1 MIPLSDTQTSRSL
14 NYWFERIRALLASLV
29 EELPI
34 VIWPLVGFKKW
45 HKDARDGKQ
54 AEAHDPVNLHE
65 MLDGMSVELAEKVHL
80 LFMANYIDYSD
91 YEFRDENQVESYCD
105 ARGTGQWHQLIKQL

>member
-1 MIPLSDTQTSRSL
+1 MVRILLYVKELRSNVKGELLIPLSDTQTSRSW

-54 AEAHDPVNLHE
+54 AEAHDSENSSR
-65 MLDGMSVELAEKVHL
+65 DVE
-80 LFMANYIDYSD
+80 
-91 YEFRDENQVESYCD
+91 RDE
-105 ARGTGQWHQLIKQL
+105 RGTGREGSSAVYGQLYRPLRL

>member
-1 MIPLSDTQTSRSL
+1 MILISRSW

-45 HKDARDGKQ
+45 HKNAGDNAR
-54 AEAHDPVNLHE
+54 
-65 MLDGMSVELAEKVHL
+65 
-80 LFMANYIDYSD
+80 
-91 YEFRDENQVESYCD
+91 D
-105 ARGTGQWHQLIKQL
+105 ARGTGQWHQHQLKLRV